1 MLIYPTGIN
10 TTTRHAYGET
20 MSLPRA
26 VLEAE
31 KRADELLAQLSGAQQ
46 QQPKEDEFVANE
58 QNSNQEQAQLD
69 AVPAEPANEPTPVD
83 APVAQEDTTWESRY
97 KSLRGKYDAE
107 VPRLA
112 AGNRE
117 LTARLQSI
125 EKEMEA
131 VKAAKATPKE
141 SLVKPEEIQEFGE
154 PLVDLIRRAA
164 REEASAKDAE
174 IQALQS
180 KLERF
185 EASSTKTQEIDF
197 YERLRTSVPDWED
210 LNRNE
215 GFLKWLSEYDELTGF
230 QRQDSLDDAVR
241 NNDAMRAARFFNKWK
256 EMSVKQAATASK
268 SMESQVVPSTSTVST
283 PPPGKKIWTRGEIQT
298 FYEKARRGEISDKD
312 MVAIEADIHAAHVE
326 KRIR

>member
-1 MLIYPTGIN
+1 
-10 TTTRHAYGET
+10 

>member
-1 MLIYPTGIN
+1 
-10 TTTRHAYGET
+10 

-31 KRADELLAQLSGAQQ
+31 KRADELLAQLNGAQQ